1 MAGSCKRYI
10 IDFEDSPS
18 QRQKMN
24 EIDVQERRDN
34 FEEVET
40 GFSIEEAQEE
50 ARRCLSCRK
59 CLGCG
64 LCLAVCEPKAI
75 VFDEEDEVVDL
86 TVDQVIISPEAG
98 AYMPLANG
106 EFGYGTC
113 RNVVSA
119 PQFERI
125 LDEDGPYSGLI
136 LRPFDGE
143 IPEKIAFILNSNP
156 NSDEAA
162 NQGKAL
168 FSFALQEASSA
179 LKKVDDLQVSI
190 FVSTEGDP
198 GLVPNKD
205 EGEGIHVRTVEV
217 LEVRE
222 EEDTKNL
229 LVTFLEG
236 AQQKQEEFGMVVL
249 SQQLENR
256 PEFRVLHEKLG
267 GSNQSAY
274 IVSDLREDPDER
286 E

>member
-50 ARRCLSCRK
+50 ARRCLSCRR

-75 VFDEEDEVVDL
+75 VFEEEDEVLDL
-86 TVDQVIISPEAG
+86 TVDQVILSPEAG
-98 AYMPLANG
+98 VYMPLANG

-125 LDEDGPYSGLI
+125 LDEDGPYGGLI

-143 IPEKIAFILNSNP
+143 IPEKIAFVLIS
-156 NSDEAA
+156 NSDTKEAG
-162 NQGKAL
+162 NEGKDL
-168 FSFALQEASSA
+168 LSFTLQEASSA
-179 LKKVDDLQVSI
+179 LKRVDDLQISVFLSM
-190 FVSTEGDP
+190 EGNL
-198 GLVPNKD
+198 GLSD
-205 EGEGIHVRTVEV
+205 EAEKKGIHFRTGEV
-217 LEVRE
+217 LEVKE
-222 EEDTKNL
+222 EEKTRNL
-229 LVTFLEG
+229 LVKYLEG
-236 AQQKQEEFGMVVL
+236 AEQKQEEFGMVVL
-249 SQQLENR
+249 SKQPEIR
-256 PEFRVLHEKLG
+256 PEFRALHEKLG
-267 GSNQSAY
+267 GG
-274 IVSDLREDPDER
+274 R
-286 E
+286 

>member
-1 MAGSCKRYI
+1 VAGSCKRYI
-10 IDFEDSPS
+10 IDFEDCPS
-18 QRQKMN
+18 QRQEMN

-40 GFSIEEAQEE
+40 GFTIEQAQEE
-50 ARRCLSCRK
+50 ARRCLSCRR

-75 VFDEEDEVVDL
+75 VFDEEDEVLDL
-86 TVDQVIISPEAG
+86 TVDQVILSPEAS

-162 NQGKAL
+162 NQGKDL

-179 LKKVDDLQVSI
+179 LKKVDDSQISI

-198 GLVPNKD
+198 GLVPNK
-205 EGEGIHVRTVEV
+205 EEEEGIHVRTGEV

-236 AQQKQEEFGMVVL
+236 AEQKQEEFGMVVL
-249 SQQLENR
+249 YRQPEIR
-256 PEFRVLHEKLG
+256 PEFRALQEKLG
-267 GSNQSAY
+267 GGNRSAY